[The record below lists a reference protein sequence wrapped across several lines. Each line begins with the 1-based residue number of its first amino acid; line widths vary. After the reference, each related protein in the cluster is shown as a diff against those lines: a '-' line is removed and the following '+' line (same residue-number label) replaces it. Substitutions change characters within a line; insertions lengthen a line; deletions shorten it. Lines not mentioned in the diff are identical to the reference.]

1 MKKTSINLLCVLIIV
16 TIGLSL
22 VMPVYYIGYSFGY
35 GFAES
40 IKNDNPLITES
51 TIPMKG
57 YDMAFNPDIELFL
70 HPVDSVRAADGV
82 TYPAV
87 IQRAEVFVPAD
98 TYMTVSSVG
107 TLILNILSMLMGITV
122 LIAFIKFVYNIN
134 KEHIFEHKNVRLLRL
149 LGTLLI
155 FMALCSTAS
164 GLLDDHILSRIGFEL
179 QGYSVSTYWTI
190 PWTTLIIGLAALL
203 MAQVWARGI
212 DLKEEQALTI

>member
-16 TIGLSL
+16 IIGLSL

-35 GFAES
+35 GFAQG
-40 IKNDNPLITES
+40 IKNSDLPVIES
-51 TIPMKG
+51 AQPMRS

-70 HPVDSVRAADGV
+70 HPVDSVRSTDGI

-87 IQRAEVFVPAD
+87 IQRAEVFVPTD
-98 TYMTVSSVG
+98 SSTTITSVG
-107 TLILNILSMLMGITV
+107 TLILHILSMLMGLTV
-122 LIAFIKFVYNIN
+122 LVAFIKFVYNIN
-134 KEHIFEHKNVRLLRL
+134 KGHIFEHKNVRLLRL
-149 LGTLLI
+149 LGILLI
-155 FMALCSTAS
+155 AIALCSTSS
-164 GLLDDHILSRIGFEL
+164 GLIDDHTLSHIGL
-179 QGYSVSTYWTI
+179 NLKGYSVSTYWTI

>member
-87 IQRAEVFVPAD
+87 IQRADKGGLSVRPQPQAVVP
-98 TYMTVSSVG
+98 VG
-107 TLILNILSMLMGITV
+107 
-122 LIAFIKFVYNIN
+122 IK
-134 KEHIFEHKNVRLLRL
+134 
-149 LGTLLI
+149 
-155 FMALCSTAS
+155 
-164 GLLDDHILSRIGFEL
+164 
-179 QGYSVSTYWTI
+179 
-190 PWTTLIIGLAALL
+190 P
-203 MAQVWARGI
+203 RGH
-212 DLKEEQALTI
+212 LVGP